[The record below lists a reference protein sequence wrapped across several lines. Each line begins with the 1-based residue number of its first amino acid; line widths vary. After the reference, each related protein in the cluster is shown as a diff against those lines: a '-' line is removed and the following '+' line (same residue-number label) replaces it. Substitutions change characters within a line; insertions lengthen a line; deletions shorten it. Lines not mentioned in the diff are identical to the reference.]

1 MFDERKSN
9 PLLWNDPLKM
19 DSKGFNG
26 LKVNPIKSQTYM
38 PKVS

>member
-19 DSKGFNG
+19 DSKE
-26 LKVNPIKSQTYM
+26 SQTYM